1 MKASPIGQVVA
12 GLSTTTTTTTTTTH
26 FIFLSQNI
34 EASAV
39 SNQRN
44 FVVFKSFNYF
54 LKQKTYLHKKNQQG
68 RLSWQSSHFQDQ
80 RSAVRIQSSV
90 NFDIEHLFTCNC
102 FEKTKIKKKQAGNG
116 PLKIQQS
123 QRISA
128 KSFKKY
134 FFFCIQR
141 QILGI
146 KMHQFLKSS
155 LNVAIDHL
163 DAFQRWNR
171 ICLNV

>member
-12 GLSTTTTTTTTTTH
+12 GLSTTTTTTTTH

-54 LKQKTYLHKKNQQG
+54 LKQKTYLHKKNSTRAAQ
-68 RLSWQSSHFQDQ
+68 LVEQSLPGPE
-80 RSAVRIQSSV
+80 VCSS
-90 NFDIEHLFTCNC
+90 NHLFTCNC

-134 FFFCIQR
+134 FFCCIQR

>member
-12 GLSTTTTTTTTTTH
+12 GLSTTTTTTTTH

-54 LKQKTYLHKKNQQG
+54 LKQKLIYTKKIQQG

-102 FEKTKIKKKQAGNG
+102 FEKTKIKKKIGRKWPIKNTAI
-116 PLKIQQS
+116 LKDFGQKLQKI
-123 QRISA
+123 
-128 KSFKKY
+128 
-134 FFFCIQR
+134 FFLLHPKTNSR
-141 QILGI
+141 
-146 KMHQFLKSS
+146 H
-155 LNVAIDHL
+155 
-163 DAFQRWNR
+163 
-171 ICLNV
+171 